1 MARRKLIEEDAV
13 CDHIEIARIYAMQS
27 GRVQTAMALAVVLEL
42 AASELSP
49 RRRKRANAE
58 KAAALPSA
66 GPDSDPA

>member
-13 CDHIEIARIYAMQS
+13 CDHIEIARLYAMQA

-49 RRRKRANAE
+49 RRRRRAKAE
-58 KAAALPSA
+58 RAEALLTALEKSA
-66 GPDSDPA
+66 